1 MPMTLRFPLWVVLI
15 SSLIHP
21 IPARAITLEELHGD
35 AKMNPKRFAKHF
47 GHFKYLYN
55 SAVQPPEQFLY
66 TETGDCDDYATLA
79 DAVLREKGFT
89 TRLIHVQM
97 PGIVSHVVCY
107 VEEQK
112 GYLDYNNRAN
122 LNKLERSGPT
132 LREIASKVA
141 ASFQANWTT
150 ATEFTY
156 SQEGLKRQ
164 VAILVKTSGDQESSK
179 VNSKVKVD
187 F

>member
-1 MPMTLRFPLWVVLI
+1 MIVRFPVWLI
-15 SSLIHP
+15 LFASLIQY
-21 IPARAITLEELHGD
+21 ISAPAVTLDELQAD
-35 AKMNPKRFAKHF
+35 SKLNPKRFAKHF
-47 GHFKYLYN
+47 VHFKYLFN
-55 SAVQPPEQFLY
+55 PEIQPPEQFLY

-79 DAVLREKGFT
+79 DAVLRPKGFT

-97 PGIVSHVVCY
+97 PGIIAHCVCY

-112 GYLDYNNRAN
+112 AYLDYNNREN
-122 LNKLERSGPT
+122 LNKLERSGPS
-132 LREIASKVA
+132 LREIAAKVA

-156 SQEGLKRQ
+156 SPEGLKKQ
-164 VAILVKTSGDQESSK
+164 VAILVKTSSEQAPAKVASK
-179 VNSKVKVD
+179 VQVN